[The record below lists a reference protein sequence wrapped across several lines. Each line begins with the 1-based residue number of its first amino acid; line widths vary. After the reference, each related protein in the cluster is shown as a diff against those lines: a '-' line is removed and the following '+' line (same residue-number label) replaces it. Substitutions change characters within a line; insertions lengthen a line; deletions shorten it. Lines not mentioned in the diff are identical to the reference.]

1 MSYRARDDLYSHILT
16 KDEVKRLIRLW
27 KSGWTLKGMASE
39 FEVHPNTVSNIIDRY
54 VRDSRREQ
62 DATD

>member
-27 KSGWTLKGMASE
+27 KSGWTLKDMASE